1 MTEKEKNEFKY
12 KCRVYFNEYGLSVL
26 RHYAKLLGV
35 QKIDKFKREL
45 LIEECL
51 AILCGEKP
59 GKDYLNV
66 ISEEQKKALFSYPLI
81 SFVNQLKQAK
91 EIKITDALT
100 ERFASLPQWQ
110 KQMLMHVLDAWLLMK
125 SR

>member
-1 MTEKEKNEFKY
+1 M
-12 KCRVYFNEYGLSVL
+12 
-26 RHYAKLLGV
+26 
-35 QKIDKFKREL
+35 
-45 LIEECL
+45 IEECL

-81 SFVNQLKQAK
+81 SFVNELKQTK
-91 EIKITDALT
+91 ELKITDALT
-100 ERFASLPQWQ
+100 ERFAAVPQSH

>member
-1 MTEKEKNEFKY
+1 MTEEEKNEFKY
-12 KCRVYFNEYGLSVL
+12 KCRAYFNEYGLSVL

-35 QKIDKFKREL
+35 QKVDKFKREL

-59 GKDYLNV
+59 GKEYLNV
-66 ISEEQKKALFSYPLI
+66 ISEEQKKSLFSYPLI
-81 SFVNQLKQAK
+81 SFVNELKQTK
-91 EIKITDALT
+91 ELKITDELT
-100 ERFASLPQWQ
+100 ERFASLPQAQ

-125 SR
+125 AR